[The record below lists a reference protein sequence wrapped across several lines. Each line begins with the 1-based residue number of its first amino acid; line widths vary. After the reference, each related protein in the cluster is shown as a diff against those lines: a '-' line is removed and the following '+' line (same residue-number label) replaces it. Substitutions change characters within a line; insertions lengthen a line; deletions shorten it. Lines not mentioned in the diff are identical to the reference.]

1 MNCECVNTDYVIIGA
16 LTTKSH
22 LIHDTFM
29 LGPPGSNL
37 SAMSALFA
45 PQSISETFKAILCNF

>member
-1 MNCECVNTDYVIIGA
+1 
-16 LTTKSH
+16 
-22 LIHDTFM
+22 M

-45 PQSISETFKAILCNF
+45 PQSISETFKAILCNFWKEMYSSYKMKYIYQ